1 MLAAHRWP
9 ARSAYV
15 LATRLAAPAFFRRG
29 AASNAGDT
37 DGPQPMSRFGAE
49 RLSLAKKVARVLDE
63 MPSQP
68 RYFLDNG
75 TLLGL
80 WRDGELID
88 NDDDF
93 DFGLLVGGAE
103 FSPGWVTEFQ
113 RDFQARL
120 GQLTSQYRSRVVDS
134 YAHKIEIFDPAPG
147 SFPLHGEKYGGARYH
162 HVSVDLQLHVEE
174 AEDHQN
180 DWHQQDQHE
189 RQQQQPQKVGARK
202 VGGAVILNS
211 EKEVLTGGVTIQH
224 SDFATRGQAPGDAY
238 LPFGS
243 MHYAGADWPVPA
255 KTEAFLRYLY
265 GYVGNGAVFDC
276 HSMLYRKQLL
286 SARGRAGEEHK
297 RGEEE
302 PPVLRLYTD
311 MCADLFHTGHV
322 NYLRQCH
329 TVAEN
334 VHLTVGIHS
343 DATIE
348 SYKRASICTM
358 EERVGVVEACQYVD
372 VVLADAPLRVT
383 EAFMEEHA
391 IDFVIHGTE
400 TPEAERQAMYD
411 VPIGLG
417 LYTEV
422 PRTCGISTTELINR
436 VASRLKVDFE
446 ENALPSK
453 RQTVLAVMRQLVDLQ
468 AELAS
473 LQGDRMDEI
482 RKQPV
487 DI

>member
-88 NDDDF
+88 SDDDF

-162 HVSVDLQLHVEE
+162 HVSVDLQLHVE
-174 AEDHQN
+174 D
-180 DWHQQDQHE
+180 
-189 RQQQQPQKVGARK
+189 
-202 VGGAVILNS
+202 S

-255 KTEAFLRYLY
+255 KSEAFLRYLY

-468 AELAS
+468 AVHSDA
-473 LQGDRMDEI
+473 
-482 RKQPV
+482 
-487 DI
+487 DINSNYS